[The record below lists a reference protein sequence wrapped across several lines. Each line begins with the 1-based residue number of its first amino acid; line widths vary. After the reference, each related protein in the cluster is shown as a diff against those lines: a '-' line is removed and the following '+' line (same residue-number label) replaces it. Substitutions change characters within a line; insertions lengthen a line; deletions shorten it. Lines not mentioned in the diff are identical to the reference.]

1 MAQILPLPSIK
12 APAQAIGHF
21 VRLGETGHR
30 QLADLHAEGR
40 FSPKRLVVDA
50 SRFRHQKELVSAL
63 RASGTLVVL
72 DTKAA
77 ELSAEAKFSG
87 FAKGAPWASAGNGKP
102 LGLDHFAPT
111 APCDVI
117 GQIAR
122 FAIENK
128 VHAVLSPSHFLGRG
142 SGTKWF
148 EVDCRACL
156 ALREALDRAGGRR
169 IGIDYQLLI
178 PHVALDDVMERG
190 RLIEAIKD
198 LPFDNL
204 WIRAS
209 GFGADAGPLTTRR
222 YLNSLSSVH
231 NLGKPIVADYLGGL
245 ISLAAKSFGAI
256 SGFAEGIG
264 ERERFDARDWHKP
277 PKPRDDD
284 HVFAPQK
291 RVTITGFGRTVTV
304 AELKLLSEAKGG
316 RRLVA
321 CNDRTCCSH
330 GLPDMLSNPK
340 RHSHNQRLN
349 QVRELERVP
358 DLNRAQHFLDGEMR
372 CADRLARQIK
382 ELKTN
387 DDTLSKRMADYSRRT
402 EKLRAALEDFHETRG
417 NDLPRALPVIERRDG
432 SESRKAD
439 RA

>member
-1 MAQILPLPSIK
+1 M
-12 APAQAIGHF
+12 
-21 VRLGETGHR
+21 
-30 QLADLHAEGR
+30 
-40 FSPKRLVVDA
+40 
-50 SRFRHQKELVSAL
+50 
-63 RASGTLVVL
+63 
-72 DTKAA
+72 
-77 ELSAEAKFSG
+77 
-87 FAKGAPWASAGNGKP
+87 
-102 LGLDHFAPT
+102 
-111 APCDVI
+111 
-117 GQIAR
+117 
-122 FAIENK
+122 
-128 VHAVLSPSHFLGRG
+128 
-142 SGTKWF
+142 
-148 EVDCRACL
+148 DCRACL

-204 WIRAS
+204 WICAS

-245 ISLAAKSFGAI
+245 ISLAADFFGAI

-284 HVFAPQK
+284 HVFAPPR
-291 RVTITGFGRTVTV
+291 RVTITGFGRTVTT

-316 RRLVA
+316 RRLVV
-321 CNDRTCCSH
+321 CNDRTCCTH

-340 RHSHNQRLN
+340 RHSFNQRLN

-387 DDTLSKRMADYSRRT
+387 DDTLSKRMADYSRRI
-402 EKLRAALEDFHETRG
+402 EKLRATLEDFHETRG
-417 NDLPRALPVIERRDG
+417 NDLPRALPVIERRDADK
-432 SESRKAD
+432 SREAD